1 MQTVVVLLPSGKQE
15 RRGEEFGMCKD
26 VCSNSSNFAPA
37 PARELREVLKPI

>member
-1 MQTVVVLLPSGKQE
+1 MQTVCRVTAE
-15 RRGEEFGMCKD
+15 REAGVEGELGMCKD